1 MFLNP
6 QFKCTARF
14 EISLLYFPAGEFILE
29 LLCPY
34 TVELSEIQENFEFIS
49 NDKAKYV
56 EIKSDK

>member
-34 TVELSEIQENFEFIS
+34 TVESEIQENFEFIR
-49 NDKAKYV
+49 NDKTKNI